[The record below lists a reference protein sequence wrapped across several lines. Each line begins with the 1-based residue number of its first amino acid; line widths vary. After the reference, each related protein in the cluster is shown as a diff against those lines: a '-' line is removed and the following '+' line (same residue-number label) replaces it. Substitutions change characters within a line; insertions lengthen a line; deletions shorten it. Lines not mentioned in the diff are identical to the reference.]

1 MTMRPVPDRAE
12 VSVDFPD
19 KTYMGAFGRNA
30 KFEAM
35 CRPNDV
41 VLKLR
46 QTGAE
51 RRDVELHMH
60 HMLFVDVLDDLAQS
74 ARTPGTVDPEHR
86 REFAAACRRLADALD
101 EGASSS

>member
-51 RRDVELHMH
+51 RRDVELHIH

-101 EGASSS
+101 EGTPGA